1 MVFGGFKRVA
11 RWNGLRCELKT
22 VQTPQFLLEPVSC
35 LLFCLP
41 LLFSL
46 AKKTS
51 QKQQSQSDY
60 VIVNQKQTVNHT
72 GPNPPSEALGASL
85 CSFTMW
91 YRCHIF
97 VATGKNI
104 LQEPHNPTAVYS
116 WITVDISTPGWAM
129 MIALLVVIWLIQWLA
144 YTASSKIVA
153 KHVLGPM

>member
-1 MVFGGFKRVA
+1 MKRPPLWTENCSNTTVPFGTG
-11 RWNGLRCELKT
+11 
-22 VQTPQFLLEPVSC
+22 
-35 LLFCLP
+35 LLFVI
-41 LLFSL
+41 LFAFAFFPS
-46 AKKTS
+46 KENFSKTAVS
-51 QKQQSQSDY
+51 EWLCNSKSKTD
-60 VIVNQKQTVNHT
+60 VNHT